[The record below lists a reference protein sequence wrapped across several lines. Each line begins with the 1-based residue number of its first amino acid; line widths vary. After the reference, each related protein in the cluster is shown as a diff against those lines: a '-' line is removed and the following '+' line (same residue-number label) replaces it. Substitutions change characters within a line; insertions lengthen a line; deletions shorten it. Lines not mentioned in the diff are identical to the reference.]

1 MFYTSNVA
9 GSNGLYPYCTVSS
22 SNTDLVYNNATSSIG
37 PFNSQKTNVDGWVPD
52 QLKVSF
58 VCTQAALTAQG
69 KVTCGVYYSPPNQS
83 FVKTAAGAFDATTTK
98 ISAADIL
105 NTTQSARV
113 YSVP

>member
-1 MFYTSNVA
+1 MFFLNNAA

-22 SNTDLVYNNATSSIG
+22 SNTDLVYSGATSSAG
-37 PFNSQKTNVDGWVPD
+37 PFNSQKANVDGWVPD

-83 FVKTAAGAFDATTTK
+83 FIKNGTGTFDGTLTK
-98 ISAADIL
+98 ITAADIL

>member
-1 MFYTSNVA
+1 MFSAINSGTNS
-9 GSNGLYPYCTVSS
+9 LYPYCTVSS
-22 SNTDLVYNNATSSIG
+22 SNTDLVYSGAASYIG

-58 VCTQAALTAQG
+58 VCTQAALAAQG
-69 KVTCGVYYSPPNQS
+69 KVTCGVYYSPPNQT
-83 FVKTAAGAFDATTTK
+83 FVRNAAGTYDSTLTK
-98 ISAADIL
+98 ITAADIL